1 MNKAL
6 DWALEAEKVDPGAWY
21 KLWEARIRLRMG
33 DKEKAITAAQEGINM
48 AKANND
54 DEYVRLNQAVID
66 QAKS

>member
-1 MNKAL
+1 
-6 DWALEAEKVDPGAWY
+6 
-21 KLWEARIRLRMG
+21 MG
-33 DKEKAITAAQEGINM
+33 DKDKAIAAAQEGINM